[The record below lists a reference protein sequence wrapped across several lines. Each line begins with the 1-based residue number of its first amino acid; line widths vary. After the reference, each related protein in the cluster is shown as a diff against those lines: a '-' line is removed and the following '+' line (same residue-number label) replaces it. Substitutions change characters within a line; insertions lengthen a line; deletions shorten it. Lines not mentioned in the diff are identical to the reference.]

1 MTQAYAN
8 GSTGRKSLQE
18 GRKSNTGGPHGGP
31 QDEGPCRNQLDDHHR
46 AQPATPTFGTYFGAL
61 CNVFNVIVN
70 AAAAER
76 KAEIRA
82 KRAVQEAEFIL
93 GCINGL
99 EQPGGYLSQAE
110 FNCLQR
116 SERFMID
123 YCGGPTTGTFS
134 DTLMV
139 VNSPF
144 GDVYVENAGPSL
156 TPACTGIVIVNATCT
171 TCRSEANLVLAIKT
185 DPDSQTAKVD
195 RGGFHFGEK
204 PFGIPTTVGGK
215 GLVAETEADAAKA
228 TATSDMDSAAGTCIA
243 AEAAGEEPTAS
254 AKVKL
259 KAEADA
265 IKAIEANSVAEKAIA
280 AATANAALKAMAVTV
295 DDLKATATLSVKV
308 DTTTAEAK
316 FNDSMDSVAGKADVN
331 ATAIAAEAAGGV
343 ELT

>member
-8 GSTGRKSLQE
+8 GSTGRKCLQE

-61 CNVFNVIVN
+61 CNVFNVIDN

-116 SERFMID
+116 SERFVLD
-123 YCGGPTTGTFS
+123 YLQVTTVNLS
-134 DTLMV
+134 DALMV

-144 GDVYVENAGPSL
+144 GDVYVEN
-156 TPACTGIVIVNATCT
+156 
-171 TCRSEANLVLAIKT
+171 
-185 DPDSQTAKVD
+185 VD
-195 RGGFHFGEK
+195 NF
-204 PFGIPTTVGGK
+204 V
-215 GLVAETEADAAKA
+215 
-228 TATSDMDSAAGTCIA
+228 M
-243 AEAAGEEPTAS
+243 
-254 AKVKL
+254 
-259 KAEADA
+259 
-265 IKAIEANSVAEKAIA
+265 
-280 AATANAALKAMAVTV
+280 
-295 DDLKATATLSVKV
+295 
-308 DTTTAEAK
+308 
-316 FNDSMDSVAGKADVN
+316 
-331 ATAIAAEAAGGV
+331 
-343 ELT
+343 